1 MRSKFTQPRSNSI
14 PALCLFSHHN
24 YCFKVNV
31 SYWPIPDNWSELGGT
46 EEAIAPP
53 PVSDDQCSYW
63 FRLKYESRCARFTAV
78 DYEREFFNEYDP
90 DHIGEC
96 RLCKILNVR
105 SLEEEPIPRDTIQ
118 LKMFWLEN

>member
-1 MRSKFTQPRSNSI
+1 M
-14 PALCLFSHHN
+14 
-24 YCFKVNV
+24 

-63 FRLKYESRCARFTAV
+63 FRLKYEARCARFTSV

-105 SLEEEPIPRDTIQ
+105 SLEEEPVPRLAARTDGDVTATQGHNSIAQ
-118 LKMFWLEN
+118 LTYLLIS

>member
-1 MRSKFTQPRSNSI
+1 MPASEVHLRKGPLVSHPVRESDFLFRSVTFN
-14 PALCLFSHHN
+14 
-24 YCFKVNV
+24 
-31 SYWPIPDNWSELGGT
+31 PIPDNWSELGGT

-63 FRLKYESRCARFTAV
+63 FRLKYEARCARFTAV

-105 SLEEEPIPRDTIQ
+105 SSWRPRPRPMMRPA
-118 LKMFWLEN
+118 LRP